1 MKCLG
6 KSQKTEG
13 RLVITKL
20 WGKEERA
27 VALSNGYGF
36 LQRKGWKCFGIRL
49 VVTQLSVYTE
59 LGTLNG
65 DFLST

>member
-13 RLVITKL
+13 KLMITKL

-27 VALSNGYGF
+27 VAVSNGYGV
-36 LQRKGWKCFGIRL
+36 LQGKG
-49 VVTQLSVYTE
+49 
-59 LGTLNG
+59 
-65 DFLST
+65 

>member
-27 VALSNGYGF
+27 VAVSNGYGF
-36 LQRKGWKCFGIRL
+36 LQRKG
-49 VVTQLSVYTE
+49 
-59 LGTLNG
+59 
-65 DFLST
+65 